1 MHFCFLAETA
11 TFQKVA
17 QNLNS
22 RLKRAIESRTQQHTT
37 VRRSFLFSKRKGVTG
52 LKLSANSLPIRR
64 LPIRPAEV
72 VCQLDLGEK

>member
-22 RLKRAIESRTQQHTT
+22 RLKGTIESRTQQHTT
-37 VRRSFLFSKRKGVTG
+37 VRCSLLFSKRKGVI
-52 LKLSANSLPIRR
+52 SIRN
-64 LPIRPAEV
+64 
-72 VCQLDLGEK
+72 